1 MDERE
6 RKNLEKEREDILLL
20 IKQLEEE
27 HSKANITDQVY
38 NEMKEKYEKRLKEI
52 NKKLGIK
59 EEKKD
64 GGGLFSKLF
73 KKKKEESKEVGNQE
87 NQEEGPVFID
97 PMNPQQASVEEE
109 NKLDNIEVEKDVSE
123 KVSIELERIRAFID
137 SLKDM
142 NKSLGEQIRMLSE
155 SIGEVRSAT
164 FQVDAALKEIEVKVE
179 KLEESIKEI
188 SPEKFEKKIKEID
201 SNFEKIEVF
210 KEIVNKKIEDITNNL
225 SKVNELLKSVG
236 SIENFLEMYKS
247 INEKV
252 NEIKEAIS
260 YIERI
265 ATKTEKSFIEMN
277 KYLQDFVLY
286 KGKQDALE
294 EEIKEVIKNLEEIKS
309 KLENSASLKDIDAL
323 RYDILSIKNQIDE
336 INKVL
341 PIVETKIPET
351 IIKLREERDDLLLL
365 LNSLET
371 QMKEGKISKKSYEE
385 SKKKALQKL
394 DKIREELIKEWKKI
408 EAFVE
413 SGGLE
418 QIPSVSATK
427 EEKPEKMEEK
437 IEVGKI
443 EKIVE
448 KSEVSENIEEESVEE
463 KEDKSKRKTE
473 DKKRKKGSYK
483 KESKVQD
490 ISEERKD
497 VRELLSSI
505 SKEDEEDFIIRL
517 VKEIEKKKKE
527 KEIEKKKKQEML
539 LRAILDA
546 LE

>member
-73 KKKKEESKEVGNQE
+73 KKKKEESKEVGNQA

-448 KSEVSENIEEESVEE
+448 KSEVSEKIEEESVEE
-463 KEDKSKRKTE
+463 KEDKSKLKTE
-473 DKKRKKGSYK
+473 DKKRKKGSDK